1 MPLKFGFEPH
11 WMDFRAPELN
21 FSLLGVNLCL
31 WGSIQGV
38 KFGALWPR
46 EVDLTLVPNLR
57 SLVVEFGP
65 LGVNFKTPRD
75 DFGTLG
81 VGFGL

>member
-21 FSLLGVNLCL
+21 FSHLGVNLCL

-38 KFGALWPR
+38 NFGALWSR
-46 EVDLTLVPNLR
+46 EVDLTLV
-57 SLVVEFGP
+57 GTH
-65 LGVNFKTPRD
+65 FKISGCRVWSSESQ
-75 DFGTLG
+75 L
-81 VGFGL
+81 